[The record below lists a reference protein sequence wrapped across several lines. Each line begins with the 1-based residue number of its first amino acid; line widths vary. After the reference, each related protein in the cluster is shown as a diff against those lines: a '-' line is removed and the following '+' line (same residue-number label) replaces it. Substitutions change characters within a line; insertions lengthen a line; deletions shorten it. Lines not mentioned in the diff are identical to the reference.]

1 MGFRGLVV
9 EGRTM
14 DAGSLSWNIEI
25 ELRWC
30 MGLSGV
36 DWLLIECMTGDA
48 GSSLCNIELG

>member
-1 MGFRGLVV
+1 MGFRGLAV

-36 DWLLIECMTGDA
+36 DWLSIE
-48 GSSLCNIELG
+48 